1 MRGFK
6 TATEIILTSVAL
18 GLVAYFVLTCIG
30 GI

>member
-1 MRGFK
+1 MRSNN
-6 TATEIILTSVAL
+6 TSLEIILTSVAL

>member
-1 MRGFK
+1 MRSNN
-6 TATEIILTSVAL
+6 TLLELILTSVAF